1 MGVGFNCRCHDDTSC
16 VCRILKDED
25 RVQANISTKDSEESA
40 DAVSTIEVLR
50 QETVATATLMA
61 SKARTKKETV
71 AAPVAEAAAPASV
84 EAAVPARD
92 RTSSDVYYK
101 DNGRKLDTFC
111 DFDWYLI

>member
-1 MGVGFNCRCHDDTSC
+1 M
-16 VCRILKDED
+16 
-25 RVQANISTKDSEESA
+25 QANISTKDSEESA

-71 AAPVAEAAAPASV
+71 AAPAPEAAAPASV
-84 EAAVPARD
+84 EAVPARD

-101 DNGRKLDTFC
+101 DNGRKSDTFC
-111 DFDWYLI
+111 ELD